1 MSAPAALWTRP
12 ARTAAGS
19 AADLIA
25 GHQFR
30 FKAGVPGCTC
40 GEEFT
45 ACGQPPLALHALH
58 LAPLAVD
65 QVLAAAASA
74 LRRQLPAAEAEAA
87 VSVLAGMVRDERRSD
102 ERLTDGRH

>member
-1 MSAPAALWTRP
+1 MNAVAPWVRP
-12 ARTAAGS
+12 APTPVAA
-19 AADLIA
+19 AADLVT

-30 FKAGVPGCTC
+30 FKAGVPGCSC

-45 ACGQPPLALHALH
+45 AGGQPPLVLHALH

-74 LRRQLPAAEAEAA
+74 LRRQLPTAEAEAA
-87 VSVLAGMVRDERRSD
+87 VSVLAGMVRDDRRSD